1 MLMKR
6 KLNISIFAAFAAA
19 LLLLA
24 TDLFAG
30 SDDQKQADVVDTL
43 ILPN

>member
-1 MLMKR
+1 MKR
-6 KLNISIFAAFAAA
+6 KLNVSIFAAFAAA

-30 SDDQKQADVVDTL
+30 SNGEMRSDMEAHV